1 MATSTCT
8 PGPDAGARGRTAWSQ
23 PTFSTLGHDA
33 PVPEEPPVVGRRA
46 LIGGGL
52 ASAVGLGLAA
62 CSTNDSPVDG
72 PTPSSTAT
80 PGSPTG
86 SAPSSASAPRTSAA
100 TTSAAQ
106 AQSVPAVLR
115 TPGDDVRQGSSSVP
129 AVALTFHGAG
139 DPALTHRALQILG
152 DHGAHVT
159 VFAVGTWLSDH
170 PELGRAIVAAGHDLG
185 NHTWSHQTL
194 PRLSSAAATAEIE
207 KGAKAV
213 AAIDGSSPYLF
224 RPSGTP
230 TSTPTIRAAA
240 RASGYARCISYD
252 VDPADYQDPG
262 SAAVAARTL
271 DAVRAGSIVS
281 LHLGHAG
288 TIEAL
293 PTVLAGLAARGL
305 HAVTMTRLVA

>member
-1 MATSTCT
+1 
-8 PGPDAGARGRTAWSQ
+8 
-23 PTFSTLGHDA
+23 LGHDA
-33 PVPEEPPVVGRRA
+33 LVSEESHVVRRRA

-62 CSTNDSPVDG
+62 CSTSGSEVDG
-72 PTPSSTAT
+72 PPPSSPATAGSPAAPTKSSAPT
-80 PGSPTG
+80 PGTSSPT
-86 SAPSSASAPRTSAA
+86 SSP
-100 TTSAAQ
+100 AQ

-115 TPGDDVRQGSSSVP
+115 TPGDDIRQGSSSVP

-139 DPALTHRALQILG
+139 DPALTHRALQILS

-194 PRLSSAAATAEIE
+194 PRLSAAAATAEIE

-240 RASGYARCISYD
+240 RASGYARCISFD

-281 LHLGHAG
+281 LHLGHPG

-293 PTVLAGLAARGL
+293 PTILAGLAARGL
-305 HAVTMTRLVA
+305 HAVTVTRLAA

>member
-1 MATSTCT
+1 MTRER
-8 PGPDAGARGRTAWSQ
+8 GGRTAWSQ
-23 PTFSTLGHDA
+23 PTFSALGHDA
-33 PVPEEPPVVGRRA
+33 LVSEESHGVGRRA

-62 CSTNDSPVDG
+62 CSTNGSEVDG
-72 PTPSSTAT
+72 P
-80 PGSPTG
+80 
-86 SAPSSASAPRTSAA
+86 APSSSATAGSPAAPAPSSVPKPGTSAPTS
-100 TTSAAQ
+100 SPAQ
-106 AQSVPAVLR
+106 APSVPAVLR
-115 TPGDDVRQGSSSVP
+115 TPGDDIRQGSSSVP

-139 DPALTHRALQILG
+139 DPALTHRALQILS

-194 PRLSSAAATAEIE
+194 PRLSAAAATAEIE

-240 RASGYARCISYD
+240 RASGYARCISFD

-281 LHLGHAG
+281 LHLGHPG

-293 PTVLAGLAARGL
+293 PTILAGLASRGL
-305 HAVTMTRLVA
+305 HAVTMTRLAA

>member
-1 MATSTCT
+1 VTQER
-8 PGPDAGARGRTAWSQ
+8 GGRTAWSQ

-33 PVPEEPPVVGRRA
+33 PVSEESHVVGRRA
-46 LIGGGL
+46 VIGGGL

-62 CSTNDSPVDG
+62 CSTNGSQVDG
-72 PTPSSTAT
+72 PASSSTAT
-80 PGSPTG
+80 AGSPAA
-86 SAPSSASAPRTSAA
+86 SAPSPAPGTAA
-100 TTSAAQ
+100 PTTSAAQ
-106 AQSVPAVLR
+106 AVPAVLR

-152 DHGAHVT
+152 AHGAHVT

-271 DAVRAGSIVS
+271 AAVRAGSIVS
-281 LHLGHAG
+281 LHLGHPG

-293 PTVLAGLAARGL
+293 PTILAGLAARGL

>member
-1 MATSTCT
+1 M
-8 PGPDAGARGRTAWSQ
+8 
-23 PTFSTLGHDA
+23 
-33 PVPEEPPVVGRRA
+33 
-46 LIGGGL
+46 
-52 ASAVGLGLAA
+52 
-62 CSTNDSPVDG
+62 
-72 PTPSSTAT
+72 
-80 PGSPTG
+80 
-86 SAPSSASAPRTSAA
+86 
-100 TTSAAQ
+100 
-106 AQSVPAVLR
+106 LR
-115 TPGDDVRQGSSSVP
+115 TPGDDIRQGSSSVP

-139 DPALTHRALQILG
+139 DPALTHRALQILS

-194 PRLSSAAATAEIE
+194 PRLSAAAATVEIE

-240 RASGYARCISYD
+240 RASGYARCISFD

-281 LHLGHAG
+281 LHLGHPG

-293 PTVLAGLAARGL
+293 PTILAGLASRGL
-305 HAVTMTRLVA
+305 HAVTMTRLAA

>member
-1 MATSTCT
+1 MTRE
-8 PGPDAGARGRTAWSQ
+8 GGVRTAWSQ
-23 PTFSTLGHDA
+23 PTFSALGHDA
-33 PVPEEPPVVGRRA
+33 LVSEESHVVGRRA

-62 CSTNDSPVDG
+62 CSNGSEVDA
-72 PTPSSTAT
+72 P
-80 PGSPTG
+80 
-86 SAPSSASAPRTSAA
+86 APSSAATAGSPAAPAPSSAPGPGTSAP
-100 TTSAAQ
+100 TSSPAQ

-115 TPGDDVRQGSSSVP
+115 TPGDDIRQGSSSVP

-139 DPALTHRALQILG
+139 DPALTHRALQILS

-159 VFAVGTWLSDH
+159 VFAVGTWLTDH

-194 PRLSSAAATAEIE
+194 PRLSAAAATAEIE

-240 RASGYARCISYD
+240 RASGYARCISFD

-281 LHLGHAG
+281 LHLGHPG

-293 PTVLAGLAARGL
+293 PTILAGLATRGL
-305 HAVTMTRLVA
+305 RAVTMTRLAA